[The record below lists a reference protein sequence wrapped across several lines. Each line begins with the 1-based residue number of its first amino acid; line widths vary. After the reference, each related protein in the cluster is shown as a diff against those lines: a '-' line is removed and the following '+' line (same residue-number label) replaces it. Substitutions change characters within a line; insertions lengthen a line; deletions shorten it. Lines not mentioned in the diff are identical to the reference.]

1 MKKVNRMIAIMLS
14 VLLLAAAF
22 CMTACKD
29 DKKPSNPATTTAN
42 PNPKPGNDTRK
53 NPNTTTDPRTLVVET
68 NWGLAADTVVM
79 TLNFKGSE
87 YKHTAGE
94 LYALGAENVFALDQT
109 NALVRGGSVNVF
121 NGVNLK
127 AVLDSVGVDVS
138 DAETTNIYSLVLTQV
153 GGTEQDLSDKIS
165 ALSLFDCT
173 LAFANNGKPIGSPD
187 NGGYFTLHTT
197 EQGSTDVAYSGV
209 TAVTIK

>member
-29 DKKPSNPATTTAN
+29 DKKNPDTPTTTAK
-42 PNPKPGNDTRK
+42 PNPGNDTRK

-87 YKHTAGE
+87 YKLTAGE
-94 LYALGAENVFALDQT
+94 LYALGAENVSALD
-109 NALVRGGSVNVF
+109 
-121 NGVNLK
+121 
-127 AVLDSVGVDVS
+127 
-138 DAETTNIYSLVLTQV
+138 
-153 GGTEQDLSDKIS
+153 
-165 ALSLFDCT
+165 LSL
-173 LAFANNGKPIGSPD
+173 I
-187 NGGYFTLHTT
+187 H
-197 EQGSTDVAYSGV
+197 
-209 TAVTIK
+209 I

>member
-29 DKKPSNPATTTAN
+29 DKKNLDTSTTTTK
-42 PNPKPGNDTRK
+42 PNPGNDTRK

-87 YKHTAGE
+87 YKLTAGE
-94 LYALGAENVFALDQT
+94 LYALGAENVSALDQT
-109 NALVRGGSVNVF
+109 NALVRGGSINVF

-138 DAETTNIYSLVLTQV
+138 DAETANIYSLVLTQV

>member
-29 DKKPSNPATTTAN
+29 DKKTP
-42 PNPKPGNDTRK
+42 DTST

-87 YKHTAGE
+87 YKLTAGE
-94 LYALGAENVFALDQT
+94 LYALGAENVSALDQT

-138 DAETTNIYSLVLTQV
+138 DAETANIYSLVLTQV

-187 NGGYFTLHTT
+187 NGGYFTLPIPALPQLPSSKHSA
-197 EQGSTDVAYSGV
+197 QFRSGD
-209 TAVTIK
+209 K

>member
-29 DKKPSNPATTTAN
+29 DKKTPDTSTTTAK
-42 PNPKPGNDTRK
+42 PNPGNDTRK

-68 NWGLAADTVVM
+68 NWGLAADTVVV

-87 YKHTAGE
+87 YKLTAGE
-94 LYALGAENVFALDQT
+94 LYALGAENVSALDQT

-138 DAETTNIYSLVLTQV
+138 DAETANIYSLVLTQV

-165 ALSLFDCT
+165 VLSLFDCT

>member
-29 DKKPSNPATTTAN
+29 DKKPPTSPQPPRTRTRSRAMTHA
-42 PNPKPGNDTRK
+42 KPQYHNR
-53 NPNTTTDPRTLVVET
+53 PRTLVVET

-87 YKHTAGE
+87 YKLTAGE
-94 LYALGAENVFALDQT
+94 LYALGAENVSALDQT

-121 NGVNLK
+121 NGGE
-127 AVLDSVGVDVS
+127 S
-138 DAETTNIYSLVLTQV
+138 
-153 GGTEQDLSDKIS
+153 
-165 ALSLFDCT
+165 
-173 LAFANNGKPIGSPD
+173 
-187 NGGYFTLHTT
+187 
-197 EQGSTDVAYSGV
+197 QGRSRFRRC
-209 TAVTIK
+209 

>member
-29 DKKPSNPATTTAN
+29 DKKPSNTPTTTVN
-42 PNPKPGNDTRK
+42 PNPGNDTRK
-53 NPNTTTDPRTLVVET
+53 NPNATTDPRTLVVET

-79 TLNFKGSE
+79 TLNFKGNE
-87 YKHTAGE
+87 YKLTAGE
-94 LYALGAENVFALDQT
+94 LYALGAENVSALDQT

-138 DAETTNIYSLVLTQV
+138 DSETANIYSLILTEV
-153 GGTEQDLSDKIS
+153 GGTERDLSDKIS
-165 ALSLFDCT
+165 VLSLFDCT
-173 LAFANNGKPIGSPD
+173 LAFADNGKSIGSPD
-187 NGGYFTLHTT
+187 NGGYFTLRTT
-197 EQGSTDVAYSGV
+197 VQGSTDVAYSGV

>member
-1 MKKVNRMIAIMLS
+1 
-14 VLLLAAAF
+14 
-22 CMTACKD
+22 MTACKD
-29 DKKPSNPATTTAN
+29 DKKTPDTSTTTAK
-42 PNPKPGNDTRK
+42 PNPGNDTRK

-87 YKHTAGE
+87 YKLTAGE
-94 LYALGAENVFALDQT
+94 LYALGAENVSALDQT

-138 DAETTNIYSLVLTQV
+138 DAETANIYSLVLTQV

>member
-29 DKKPSNPATTTAN
+29 DKKNPNTPTTTTK
-42 PNPKPGNDTRK
+42 PNPGNDTRK

-87 YKHTAGE
+87 YKLTAGE
-94 LYALGAENVFALDQT
+94 LML
-109 NALVRGGSVNVF
+109 SVPKMF
-121 NGVNLK
+121 PHSTRPTHSSGE
-127 AVLDSVGVDVS
+127 AP
-138 DAETTNIYSLVLTQV
+138 LTSS
-153 GGTEQDLSDKIS
+153 TE
-165 ALSLFDCT
+165 
-173 LAFANNGKPIGSPD
+173 
-187 NGGYFTLHTT
+187 
-197 EQGSTDVAYSGV
+197 
-209 TAVTIK
+209 

>member
-1 MKKVNRMIAIMLS
+1 MAQALDLIVYGAVLFNECIRVRNIGFGLVIVVIGNEIFYGVLREELS
-14 VLLLAAAF
+14 EL
-22 CMTACKD
+22 TAQLRCK
-29 DKKPSNPATTTAN
+29 
-42 PNPKPGNDTRK
+42 R
-53 NPNTTTDPRTLVVET
+53 LVVCQNERRPVDAGYYVGHRK
-68 NWGLAADTVVM
+68 GLARTGDAKQH
-79 TLNFKGSE
+79 L
-87 YKHTAGE
+87 
-94 LYALGAENVFALDQT
+94 LI
-109 NALVRGGSVNVF
+109 
-121 NGVNLK
+121 K

-138 DAETTNIYSLVLTQV
+138 DTETANIYSLVLTQV

>member
-29 DKKPSNPATTTAN
+29 DKKTPDTSTTTAK
-42 PNPKPGNDTRK
+42 PNPGNDTRK
-53 NPNTTTDPRTLVVET
+53 NPNTTTDPCTLVVET

-87 YKHTAGE
+87 YKLTAGE
-94 LYALGAENVFALDQT
+94 LYALGAENVSALDQT

-138 DAETTNIYSLVLTQV
+138 DAETANIYSLVLTQV

-165 ALSLFDCT
+165 VLSLFDCT

>member
-29 DKKPSNPATTTAN
+29 DKKPSNPATTTA
-42 PNPKPGNDTRK
+42 NPKPGNDTRK

-87 YKHTAGE
+87 YKLTAGE
-94 LYALGAENVFALDQT
+94 LYALGAENVSALDQT

-138 DAETTNIYSLVLTQV
+138 DAETANIYSLVLTQA
-153 GGTEQDLSDKIS
+153 G
-165 ALSLFDCT
+165 
-173 LAFANNGKPIGSPD
+173 ANNGKPIGSPD

>member
-29 DKKPSNPATTTAN
+29 DKKTPDTSTTTAK
-42 PNPKPGNDTRK
+42 PNPGNDTRK

-87 YKHTAGE
+87 YKLTAGE
-94 LYALGAENVFALDQT
+94 LYALGAENVSALDQT
-109 NALVRGGSVNVF
+109 NALVRGGSIN
-121 NGVNLK
+121 VNLK

-138 DAETTNIYSLVLTQV
+138 DAETANIYSLVLTQV

>member
-1 MKKVNRMIAIMLS
+1 MKKINRTIAIILS

-29 DKKPSNPATTTAN
+29 DKKPSDTITPTVN
-42 PNPKPGNDTRK
+42 PNSDNTTRK
-53 NPNTTTDPRTLVVET
+53 NPNATIDPRTLAVET
-68 NWGLAADTVVM
+68 NWGLAVDTVVM
-79 TLNFKGSE
+79 TLNFKGNE
-87 YKHTAGE
+87 YKLTAGE
-94 LYALGAENVFALDQT
+94 LYALGAENVSALDQT

-121 NGVNLK
+121 SGVNLK
-127 AVLDSVGVDVS
+127 SVLNSVGVDVS
-138 DAETTNIYSLVLTQV
+138 DAETANIYSLVLTEV
-153 GGTEQDLSDKIS
+153 DGTEKDLSDKIP

-173 LAFANNGKPIGSPD
+173 LAFSNNGKSIGSPE

-197 EQGSTDVAYSGV
+197 AQGSTDVAYSGV

>member
-1 MKKVNRMIAIMLS
+1 MKKVNRIIAVVLS

-29 DKKPSNPATTTAN
+29 DKKPSNTPAATTVN
-42 PNPKPGNDTRK
+42 PNPGNDTRK
-53 NPNTTTDPRTLVVET
+53 NPSATTDPRTLVVET

-79 TLNFKGSE
+79 TLNFKGNE
-87 YKHTAGE
+87 YKLTAGE
-94 LYALGAENVFALDQT
+94 LYALGAENVSALDQT

-121 NGVNLK
+121 SGVNFKNILN
-127 AVLDSVGVDVS
+127 SVGVDVS
-138 DAETTNIYSLVLTQV
+138 DAETANIYSLVLTEV
-153 GGTEQDLSDKIS
+153 GGTERDLSDKIS

-173 LAFANNGKPIGSPD
+173 LAFADNGKTIGSPD
-187 NGGYFTLHTT
+187 NGGYFILHTT
-197 EQGSTDVAYSGV
+197 AQGSTDVAYSGV

>member
-29 DKKPSNPATTTAN
+29 DKKTPDTSTTTAK
-42 PNPKPGNDTRK
+42 PNPGNDTRK

-87 YKHTAGE
+87 YKLTAGE
-94 LYALGAENVFALDQT
+94 LYALGAENVSALDQT
-109 NALVRGGSVNVF
+109 NALVRGGSINVF

-138 DAETTNIYSLVLTQV
+138 DAETANIYSLVLTQA

-165 ALSLFDCT
+165 ALSLFDC
-173 LAFANNGKPIGSPD
+173 GSPD

>member
-29 DKKPSNPATTTAN
+29 DKKNPDTPTTTTK
-42 PNPKPGNDTRK
+42 PNPGNDTRK

-87 YKHTAGE
+87 YKLTAGE
-94 LYALGAENVFALDQT
+94 LYALGAENVSAFDQT
-109 NALVRGGSVNVF
+109 NALVRGGSINVF

-127 AVLDSVGVDVS
+127 AVLDSVCVDVS
-138 DAETTNIYSLVLTQV
+138 DAETTNIYSLVLTQA

>member
-1 MKKVNRMIAIMLS
+1 
-14 VLLLAAAF
+14 
-22 CMTACKD
+22 MTHAKT
-29 DKKPSNPATTTAN
+29 PTPQPT
-42 PNPKPGNDTRK
+42 
-53 NPNTTTDPRTLVVET
+53 PRTLVVET

-87 YKHTAGE
+87 YKLTAGE
-94 LYALGAENVFALDQT
+94 LYALGAENVSALDQT

-138 DAETTNIYSLVLTQV
+138 DAETANIYSLVLTQV